1 MCEERTMF
9 NFEVRPGP
17 SKDQHREKTRHS
29 EEDGDTRRKSS
40 LKMTRQGRGTVEDER
55 KWMVF

>member
-1 MCEERTMF
+1 MF